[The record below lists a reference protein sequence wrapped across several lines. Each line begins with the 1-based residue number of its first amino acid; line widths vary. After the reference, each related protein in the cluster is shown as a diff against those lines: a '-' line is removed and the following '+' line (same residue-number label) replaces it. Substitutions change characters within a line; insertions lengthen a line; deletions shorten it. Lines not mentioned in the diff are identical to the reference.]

1 MQLLEMVERNELNR
15 SLLTLLDENIANA
28 HEGNQV
34 LLETPVHVVQIE
46 FNIALLCFY
55 FFGGGGGG
63 GVAGGGGWELE
74 KSRYPSQLCTLPCY
88 TYKHFTIE

>member
-55 FFGGGGGG
+55 FFGVWGRV
-63 GVAGGGGWELE
+63 GVREIPI
-74 KSRYPSQLCTLPCY
+74 S
-88 TYKHFTIE
+88 FTIVHLTMLYL

>member
-55 FFGGGGGG
+55 FFGV
-63 GVAGGGGWELE
+63 GVGIREILI
-74 KSRYPSQLCTLPCY
+74 S
-88 TYKHFTIE
+88 FTIVHLTMLYL

>member
-55 FFGGGGGG
+55 FFGVGGGGG
-63 GVAGGGGWELE
+63 GGGEVLVGGEGGN
-74 KSRYPSQLCTLPCY
+74 
-88 TYKHFTIE
+88 

>member
-46 FNIALLCFY
+46 FNMALMCFY
-55 FFGGGGGG
+55 FFGGGGGRCCW
-63 GVAGGGGWELE
+63 GWRVGIREIPI
-74 KSRYPSQLCTLPCY
+74 S
-88 TYKHFTIE
+88 FTIVHLTMLYL